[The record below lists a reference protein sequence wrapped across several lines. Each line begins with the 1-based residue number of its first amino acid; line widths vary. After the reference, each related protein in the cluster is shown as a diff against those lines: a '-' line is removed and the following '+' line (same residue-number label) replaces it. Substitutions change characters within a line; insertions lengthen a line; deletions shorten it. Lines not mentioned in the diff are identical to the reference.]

1 MLKGKRTSKLA
12 WTVLAFA
19 AAIPAAVS
27 QPVVARTSGPVQHS
41 DVQQVVDALALA
53 GVKVAPDQIEFLSG
67 IRSTKESASIQVV
80 STSNSSAG
88 TVKVKLRCQDNREC
102 LPFYVLV
109 HSLDN
114 LNVGSTRLKAV
125 SVVEADVPQNV
136 IRGGEHAT
144 LVLESPDS
152 RMSLPV
158 ICLQSGVVGQTIRV
172 ASPDHRQLFDAVV
185 IAPGMLKGS
194 L

>member
-1 MLKGKRTSKLA
+1 MLKRKGASKLA
-12 WTVLAFA
+12 WIVLAFA

-27 QPVVARTSGPVQHS
+27 QPVVARMPSRTQR
-41 DVQQVVDALALA
+41 VVDALALA
-53 GVKVAPDQIEFLSG
+53 GVVVAPDQIELLSG
-67 IRSTKESASIQVV
+67 IHKTKESASVQVV
-80 STSNSSAG
+80 STTGSSAG
-88 TVKVKLRCQDNREC
+88 TVKVKLRCQDNHEC

-109 HSLDN
+109 HSLDKPI
-114 LNVGSTRLKAV
+114 VASARLRAV
-125 SVVEADVPQNV
+125 SAVEASAPQNI

-158 ICLQSGVVGQTIRV
+158 ICLQSGILGQTIRV

-185 IAPGMLKGS
+185 VAPGTLKGS

>member
-1 MLKGKRTSKLA
+1 MRKRTSKLA
-12 WTVLAFA
+12 WTVLTFA
-19 AAIPAAVS
+19 ALIPAAVS
-27 QPVVARTSGPVQHS
+27 QPVVARIPGSIQAGS
-41 DVQQVVDALALA
+41 VQQVVDALALA
-53 GVKVAPDQIEFLSG
+53 GVMVAPDQIEFLSG
-67 IRSTKESASIQVV
+67 IRSAKESASIQVV

-88 TVKVKLRCQDNREC
+88 MVKVKLRCQDNHEC

-109 HSLDN
+109 HSLDK
-114 LNVGSTRLKAV
+114 LNVGSARLKTV
-125 SVVEADVPQNV
+125 SAAETDVPQNI

-144 LVLESPDS
+144 LILESPDS

-158 ICLQSGVVGQTIRV
+158 ICLQSGNVGQTIRV

-185 IAPGMLKGS
+185 VAPGMLKGS

>member
-1 MLKGKRTSKLA
+1 MLKGKSISKLV

-19 AAIPAAVS
+19 AVIPSAVS
-27 QPVVARTSGPVQHS
+27 QPVVARIPGSVQPS
-41 DVQQVVDALALA
+41 SVQQVIDALALT
-53 GVKVAPDQIEFLSG
+53 GVVVAPDQIEFLSG

-80 STSNSSAG
+80 NTTNSSAG
-88 TVKVKLRCQDNREC
+88 TVKVKLRCQDNHEC

-109 HSLDN
+109 HRLDK
-114 LNVGSTRLKAV
+114 LNISSARLKAV
-125 SVVEADVPQNV
+125 SAAAADVPQNV

-144 LVLESPDS
+144 LILESPDS

-158 ICLQSGVVGQTIRV
+158 ICLQSGILGQTIRV

-185 IAPGMLKGS
+185 VAPGTLKGS

>member
-1 MLKGKRTSKLA
+1 
-12 WTVLAFA
+12 V
-19 AAIPAAVS
+19 
-27 QPVVARTSGPVQHS
+27 QPS

-53 GVKVAPDQIEFLSG
+53 GVVVAPAQVEFLSG
-67 IRSTKESASIQVV
+67 IRSTKESASLQVV
-80 STSNSSAG
+80 STSNSSAD
-88 TVKVKLRCQDNREC
+88 TVKVKLRCQDNHEC

-109 HSLDN
+109 HSLDK
-114 LNVGSTRLKAV
+114 LNVGSATLKAV
-125 SVVEADVPQNV
+125 SAAEADVPPNI

-158 ICLQSGVVGQTIRV
+158 ICLQSGAVGQTIRV

-185 IAPGMLKGS
+185 VAAGILKGS